1 MNPASH
7 ASVALTHPLP
17 PPRKT
22 LTDEE
27 TAHLREVL
35 KRCSAATFQAACQ
48 FWKTGNPYY
57 LPTIILG
64 IIERFVA
71 SDLRPPL
78 KKPHDDLRLGEDLG
92 LDSLTMMEIVMLTED
107 VLALSIHHEELPH
120 LRTLGDIQQFLKG
133 KLHDQS
139 RAMGRD

>member
-48 FWKTGNPYY
+48 FWK
-57 LPTIILG
+57 
-64 IIERFVA
+64 EA
-71 SDLRPPL
+71 SRWSL
-78 KKPHDDLRLGEDLG
+78 K
-92 LDSLTMMEIVMLTED
+92 DSWVDGGSAANKGRGKSKTQRTTT
-107 VLALSIHHEELPH
+107 HEKEN
-120 LRTLGDIQQFLKG
+120 
-133 KLHDQS
+133 
-139 RAMGRD
+139 